1 MTAASSVPRIGARV
15 VRLATVDSTQRIAF
29 DLAAD
34 GAPDG
39 TVVVADEQR
48 AGRGRRGRVWRAA
61 PGEGL
66 LLSILLRPRLAPHL
80 WPTLSLTAAV
90 AVAEAL
96 DGAAALA
103 VRLKWPNDVMSRGR
117 KLAGI
122 LLESRPSTEP
132 VVVVGIGLNVGQR
145 EFPADLAGLATS
157 VAIETGRP
165 ADRDRLLGALLG
177 SFEAWQARLER
188 EGFAPVRERWLALT
202 DTLGRRVTADAVT
215 GEALDLDDDGALVV
229 RADGRLHRVVAG
241 EVADAPRP

>member
-1 MTAASSVPRIGARV
+1 MATSVPGVGASV
-15 VRLATVDSTQRIAF
+15 VRLATVDSTQRVAF

-48 AGRGRRGRVWRAA
+48 GGRGRRGRVWHAA

-66 LLSILLRPRLAPHL
+66 LVSILLRPRLAPL
-80 WPTLSLTAAV
+80 AWPTLSLAAAV

-96 DGAAALA
+96 DAAAGLA
-103 VRLKWPNDVMSRGR
+103 VRLKWPNDVMARGR

-122 LLESRPSTEP
+122 LLESRPSPAP
-132 VVVVGIGLNVGQR
+132 VVVVGIGLNVAQR
-145 EFPADLAGLATS
+145 DFPPELADRATS
-157 VAIETGRP
+157 VAIETGRA
-165 ADRDRLLGALLG
+165 ADREALLGAVVASFG
-177 SFEAWQARLER
+177 SWRRRAER

-202 DTLGRRVTADAVT
+202 DTVGRRVTADGIT
-215 GEALDLDDDGALVV
+215 GEAVDLDGDGALLV
-229 RADGRLHRVVAG
+229 RADGRLRRVVSG